1 MPQITILFYE
11 QKSKDLLLIAGT
23 IYISSVVL
31 CTVVNAIET
40 SLTLARGAH
49 LILLVSSDIDVVK
62 VQPLLPSSLILE
74 VLAVFGAHA

>member
-31 CTVVNAIET
+31 CTVLNAIET
-40 SLTLARGAH
+40 TLARGAH